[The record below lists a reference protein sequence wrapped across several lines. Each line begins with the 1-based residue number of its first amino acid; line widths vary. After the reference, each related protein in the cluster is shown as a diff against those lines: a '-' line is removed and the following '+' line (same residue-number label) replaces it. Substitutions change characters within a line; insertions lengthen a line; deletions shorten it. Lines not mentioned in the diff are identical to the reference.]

1 MPSPAPRTITVLPG
15 DGIGPEVTGAAMRI
29 VDAAGAR
36 VQWAEH
42 VAGAKAFERG
52 ISSGVPPETVD
63 SITRTRVVLKGP
75 LATPLG
81 QGARSANV
89 ALRGLFE
96 TFGNTRPVR
105 ELPGV
110 RTPYQGR
117 GVDLVIVRENVED
130 LYAGIEHMQTPG
142 VAQGLKIISRKG
154 CEKIVRL
161 AFELAR
167 AEGRT
172 KVSCAT
178 KSNIMKLTEGM
189 LQRVFESIAPEYPDI
204 AAEHLLID
212 NCAHQLVMAPEQF
225 QVIVMTN
232 MNGDILSDLASGL
245 AGGLGFAP
253 SANIGAGVAIF
264 EAVHGTAPSI
274 AGKDVANPTALL
286 LSAVMMLRFIGCFA
300 EADAV
305 ENAILFTLESGV
317 HTADIARVG
326 TAVGTRA
333 FTDAIIGNLGKRA
346 RSWTRRDYKAIRIPS
361 ASTPAATVT
370 ATTRQVVGAD
380 LFIES
385 DLAIGELAG
394 GLQRAVAGTPIT
406 LEMIAN
412 RGTQLF
418 PVQVGETDVIDSW
431 RCRFVP
437 PADTNLDDDALLDL
451 LHRVAAHHRW
461 THVEKLNRFD
471 GVDGFSRTQGS
482 A

>member
-1 MPSPAPRTITVLPG
+1 MSPPPKTITVLPG

-29 VDAAGAR
+29 VDATGAG

-42 VAGAKAFERG
+42 VAGGKAFERG
-52 ISSGVPPETVD
+52 IASGVPPETVD
-63 SITRTRVVLKGP
+63 SITTTRVVLKGP

-81 QGARSANV
+81 KGERSANV
-89 ALRGLFE
+89 TLRGLFE
-96 TFGNTRPVR
+96 TFSNIRPVR

-117 GVDLVIVRENVED
+117 GVDLVVVRENVED
-130 LYAGIEHMQTPG
+130 LYAGIEYMQTPG

-189 LQRVFESIAPEYPDI
+189 LQHTFESIAPEYPDI
-204 AAEHLLID
+204 QAEHLLVD

-245 AGGLGFAP
+245 GGGLGFAP

-286 LSAVMMLRFIGCFA
+286 LSAVMMLRFIGAFA

-346 RSWTRRDYKAIRIPS
+346 RSWNKRDYKPITIPA
-361 ASTPAATVT
+361 ASKHAATVT
-370 ATTRQVVGAD
+370 AATRQVVGAD
-380 LFIES
+380 VFIES
-385 DLAIGELAG
+385 DLAVRDLAAQ
-394 GLQRAVAGTPIT
+394 LQHAVAGATVT
-406 LEMIAN
+406 LQMIAN

-418 PVQVGETDVIDSW
+418 PVQAGETDVIDAW

-437 PADTNLDDDALLDL
+437 AAGTNFEDGALIDL
-451 LHRVAAHHRW
+451 LQRVGAHHRW

-471 GVDGFSRTQGS
+471 GVDGFSKTQGIT
-482 A
+482 